1 MKPFPIPD
9 GGPVASVDYPRKPT
23 TVYVAVALLSIAL
36 AVDLVSWLIAL
47 NELPGEGQAYGLMVV
62 AAVML
67 VVAYLLWRIVG
78 RARWAAIVL
87 TILLLVL
94 ELPNLLDLVTGGIDQ
109 PVAEGDL
116 LFEAAEAL
124 LCLIGVALLWTKP
137 SRRWFFPRV
146 RRVKR

>member
-1 MKPFPIPD
+1 
-9 GGPVASVDYPRKPT
+9 VASVDYPRKPT
-23 TVYVAVALLSIAL
+23 TVFVAVLLLSLAL

-47 NELPGEGQAYGLMVV
+47 NDLPSEGQAYGLMVV
-62 AAVML
+62 AGVML
-67 VVAYLLWRIVG
+67 VVAYLLWQVVG

-87 TILLLVL
+87 SILLVML

-116 LFEAAEAL
+116 LFEGAEAL

-146 RRVKR
+146 RRAGR

>member
-1 MKPFPIPD
+1 M
-9 GGPVASVDYPRKPT
+9 ASVDYSRKPK
-23 TVYVAVALLSIAL
+23 TVFAAVALLSLAL
-36 AVDLVSWLIAL
+36 SVDLVSWLIAL
-47 NELPGEGQAYGLMVV
+47 NDLPGDGQAYGLMVV

-87 TILLLVL
+87 SILLVVL
-94 ELPNLLDLVTGGIDQ
+94 ELPNLLDLLTGGIDQ

-124 LCLIGVALLWTKP
+124 LCLIGVTLLWVKP
-137 SRRWFFPRV
+137 SRRWFFPRIQRV
-146 RRVKR
+146 RS